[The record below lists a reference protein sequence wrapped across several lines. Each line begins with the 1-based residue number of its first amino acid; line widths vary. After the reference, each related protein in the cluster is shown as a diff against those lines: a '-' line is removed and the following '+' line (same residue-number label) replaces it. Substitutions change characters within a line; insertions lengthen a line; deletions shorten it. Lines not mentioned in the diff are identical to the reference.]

1 MKKLLYITTLLLLA
15 ACNKPADKASQLAD
29 LKNLQADINKKISVL
44 EKELHKKDTVKSADV
59 STVTVNAA
67 NFTNYVQ
74 VQGKIDAQDNVMAY
88 PQAAGI
94 INSISVKPGD
104 HVSKGQ
110 VIAELDKSVINQ
122 NIEQAQTQS
131 ELSRTLFEKQKNLWD
146 QKIGTEVQYLQLKTS
161 YEASLKG
168 LASLKRQAELSRIV
182 SPINGTVDQM
192 DLKIGQIASPG
203 VTGIRI
209 VNADLL
215 KVKADVPE
223 SYASRINQG
232 DLVLVS
238 FPDVNDSLK
247 AKVTFA
253 AKAID
258 PASRSFGVE
267 IKLPANKKL
276 RPNMTAILKIADY
289 SNNKAIVVPINAIQR
304 SEAGDYVFV
313 NEGGIAKKKSVKL
326 GATYGGN
333 TEILSGL
340 NAGDQLI
347 TLGGSEVEEGD
358 KVNVLNQAN

>member
-1 MKKLLYITTLLLLA
+1 MKKLLYISTILFLA
-15 ACNKPADKASQLAD
+15 ACNNPADKASQLAD
-29 LKNLQADINKKISVL
+29 LKKQQADINQKISDI
-44 EKELHKKDTVKSADV
+44 EKTLPKKDSVKKVDV
-59 STVTVNAA
+59 STVTVSAG

-74 VQGKIDAQDNVMAY
+74 IQGKIDAQDNVMAY
-88 PQAAGI
+88 PQAPGI

-110 VIAELDKSVINQ
+110 VIAELDKSVISQ
-122 NIEQAQTQS
+122 TIDQTQTQV
-131 ELSRTLFEKQKNLWD
+131 ELNRTLFERQKNLWD
-146 QKIGTEVQYLQLKTS
+146 QKIGTEVQYLQVKAS
-161 YEASLKG
+161 YEASLKA

-192 DLKIGQIASPG
+192 DLKIGQSASPG
-203 VTGIRI
+203 ATGIRI
-209 VNADLL
+209 VNVDLL

-223 SYASRINQG
+223 SYSSRINQG

-238 FPDVNDSLK
+238 FPDLNDSLK

-253 AKAID
+253 ARAID
-258 PASRSFGVE
+258 PASRSFAVE
-267 IKLPANKKL
+267 IKLPSNKKF

-289 SNNKAIVVPINAIQR
+289 SNNKALVVPINAIQR
-304 SEAGDYVFV
+304 SEGGDFVFV
-313 NEGGIAKKKSVKL
+313 NEGGIAKKKNVKL
-326 GATYGGN
+326 GATYAGN